1 MSDNRTQKKIRKLS
15 NSIRNHNH
23 LYYVMDSPEISDQ
36 EYDQLF
42 RELLE
47 IEEKFPQLVTMNS
60 PTQHVGADPSSAFKT
75 IEHELPM
82 LSLGNAFNKNE
93 LDDFNRRVHD
103 RLNIPM
109 DNPIEYACELKFD
122 GTAVSIIYE
131 DGVLTRAATRGDGR
145 KGEDVTH
152 NIRTIK
158 SIPLE
163 LSGKNLPS
171 ILEIR
176 GEVFMPLS
184 GFKYFNQ
191 QASIKEEK
199 VFVNPRN
206 AAAGSLRQLDPE
218 ITKGRPLDIFCYG
231 VGLIED
237 YVLPDSHSEIMLL
250 LKEWGLNV
258 CEESVLAHNVDGW
271 MDFYHQVIDKRHL
284 YDYDIDGL
292 VYKVNKITLQDEL
305 GFVSRAPRWA
315 IAHKFPAKEEYTTV
329 NAIEFQVGRTGAV
342 TPVAKVSPVFVG
354 GVTVSNVTLHNMDEL
369 HRKDVRVGDTVSIR
383 RAGDVIPELVKVIK
397 TKRLKNAQVIRMPD
411 KCPVCNSA
419 INRIADEAV
428 SRCIGGYKCRAQRI
442 EYLKHFVSRKAM
454 DIDGFGSKLIEQLVD
469 VEKIKTPD
477 DIYTLNQEVLCSL
490 ERVAVK
496 TAGNIMQAIERS
508 KGTTLAKFIYSLG
521 IREVGETTAEVLEG
535 YYHSL
540 EMIMAATED
549 ELQDVP
555 EIGPIVASNIVNF
568 FRNIENIRIINNL
581 IELGVI
587 WESEPITTSV
597 GKILNKKIF
606 VITGSFNS
614 ITRSELKKFIKKLG
628 GKVTSSLS
636 KKTNYL
642 IVGSNPGSKVK
653 KANELEIEMFTEE
666 EFFSFIGKQNEA
678 NNE

>member
-419 INRIADEAV
+419 INRIGDEAV

-653 KANELEIEMFTEE
+653 KANELEIEMLTEE

>member
-369 HRKDVRVGDTVSIR
+369 H
-383 RAGDVIPELVKVIK
+383 EK
-397 TKRLKNAQVIRMPD
+397 T
-411 KCPVCNSA
+411 
-419 INRIADEAV
+419 
-428 SRCIGGYKCRAQRI
+428 
-442 EYLKHFVSRKAM
+442 
-454 DIDGFGSKLIEQLVD
+454 
-469 VEKIKTPD
+469 
-477 DIYTLNQEVLCSL
+477 
-490 ERVAVK
+490 
-496 TAGNIMQAIERS
+496 
-508 KGTTLAKFIYSLG
+508 
-521 IREVGETTAEVLEG
+521 
-535 YYHSL
+535 
-540 EMIMAATED
+540 
-549 ELQDVP
+549 
-555 EIGPIVASNIVNF
+555 
-568 FRNIENIRIINNL
+568 
-581 IELGVI
+581 
-587 WESEPITTSV
+587 
-597 GKILNKKIF
+597 
-606 VITGSFNS
+606 
-614 ITRSELKKFIKKLG
+614 
-628 GKVTSSLS
+628 
-636 KKTNYL
+636 
-642 IVGSNPGSKVK
+642 
-653 KANELEIEMFTEE
+653 
-666 EFFSFIGKQNEA
+666 
-678 NNE
+678 

>member
-47 IEEKFPQLVTMNS
+47 IEEKFPQLVAMNS

-614 ITRSELKKFIKKLG
+614 ITRSELKKSIKKLG

-653 KANELEIEMFTEE
+653 KANELEIEMLTEE

>member
-292 VYKVNKITLQDEL
+292 VYKVNKINLQDEL

-587 WESEPITTSV
+587 WESESITTSV

-614 ITRSELKKFIKKLG
+614 ITRSELKKSIKKLG

-653 KANELEIEMFTEE
+653 KANELEIEMLTEE

>member
-292 VYKVNKITLQDEL
+292 VYKVNKITLQDDL

-540 EMIMAATED
+540 EMIMAANED

-614 ITRSELKKFIKKLG
+614 ITRSELKKSIKKLG

-653 KANELEIEMFTEE
+653 KANELEIEMLTEE

>member
-47 IEEKFPQLVTMNS
+47 IEEKFPQLVAMNS

-315 IAHKFPAKEEYTTV
+315 IAHKFPAKEEYTTI

-490 ERVAVK
+490 ERVALK

>member
-271 MDFYHQVIDKRHL
+271 MDFYHQVINKRHL

-614 ITRSELKKFIKKLG
+614 ITRSELKKSIKKLG

>member
-292 VYKVNKITLQDEL
+292 VYKVNKITLQDDL

-597 GKILNKKIF
+597 GKVLNKKIF

-614 ITRSELKKFIKKLG
+614 ITRSELKKSIKKLG

-653 KANELEIEMFTEE
+653 KANELEIEMLTEE

>member
-250 LKEWGLNV
+250 LKEWGLNI

-587 WESEPITTSV
+587 WESESITTSV

-614 ITRSELKKFIKKLG
+614 ITRSELKKSIKKLG

-653 KANELEIEMFTEE
+653 KANELEIEMLTEE

>member
-614 ITRSELKKFIKKLG
+614 ITRSELKKSIKKLG

-653 KANELEIEMFTEE
+653 KANELEIEMLTEE

>member
-47 IEEKFPQLVTMNS
+47 IEEKFPQLVAMNS

-315 IAHKFPAKEEYTTV
+315 IAHKFPAKEEYTTI

-666 EFFSFIGKQNEA
+666 EFFSFIGRQNEA

>member
-145 KGEDVTH
+145 KGVDVTH

-292 VYKVNKITLQDEL
+292 VYKVNKITLQDDL

-614 ITRSELKKFIKKLG
+614 ITRSELKKSIKKLG

-653 KANELEIEMFTEE
+653 KANELEIEMLTEE

>member
-292 VYKVNKITLQDEL
+292 VYKVNKITLQDDL

-614 ITRSELKKFIKKLG
+614 ITRSELKKSIKKLG

-653 KANELEIEMFTEE
+653 KANELEIEMLTEE